1 VDLTEIYSGYLYQSS
16 ITFGLSSFYRR
27 LSRDLISRLNLREK
41 DLVIDVG
48 SNDGTFLEFF
58 LQERIRVLGVEP
70 SAKPSEISKTKG
82 IPTVSAFLTEE
93 VASQVVAEHGKASLV
108 CANYVAAN
116 VPNPVQFFNNIRML
130 LADEGEVSVIT
141 GYHPDQFA
149 VNMFEYINHDHLAY
163 FSVASSIKLA
173 EASGLALVSAN
184 RVEHKGGSIHL
195 TFRRRESGISPDDSV
210 AKLLQREKWLGVQ
223 NPETYETLANRISSI
238 AVQTRLLLEEFP
250 GQQAVG
256 IGASISS
263 THLLHQLRIGT
274 EVFSLFDDDTNKVGR
289 FSPGFGIKV
298 YPMVDIVDH
307 SNHLAVMLAWQ
318 HTDRL
323 LDRIKDEGFMGK
335 IVIPLPNPEIL
346 SIS

>member
-1 VDLTEIYSGYLYQSS
+1 M
-16 ITFGLSSFYRR
+16 
-27 LSRDLISRLNLREK
+27 REK

-58 LQERIRVLGVEP
+58 LQEGIRVLGVEP
-70 SAKPSEISKTKG
+70 SAKPSEISKAKG
-82 IPTVSAFLTEE
+82 IPTISAFLTEE
-93 VASQVVAEHGKASLV
+93 VASQVLAEHGKASLV

-116 VPNPVQFFNNIRML
+116 VPNPVQFFKNIRML
-130 LADEGEVSVIT
+130 LTDDGEVSVVT
-141 GYHPDQFA
+141 GYHPDQFN
-149 VNMFEYINHDHLAY
+149 VNMFDYINHDHLSY
-163 FSVASSIKLA
+163 ISVASAIELA
-173 EASGLALVSAN
+173 NFSGMILETAN
-184 RVEHKGGSIHL
+184 RIEHKGGSIHL
-195 TFRRRESGISPDDSV
+195 TFRPKESGISPDESV

-223 NPETYETLANRISSI
+223 NPETYETLASRISSI
-238 AVQTRLLLEEFP
+238 AAQTRLLLDESP

-274 EVFSLFDDDTNKVGR
+274 EVVSLFDDDTNKVGR

-298 YPMVDIVDH
+298 HPMSDVVDH

-323 LDRIKDEGFMGK
+323 LDRIKDEGFKGN